1 MFKRILVPLDESETV
16 EKVLSILTEEAELH
30 KAEVVLIKVIA
41 HLRPTLRALPT
52 MVEEAVGQLDD
63 YAQYYLDDIAED
75 LREKGLTVT
84 TKIDR
89 GQPAVRI
96 LEYAKSSH
104 CDLIIIGS
112 HGWTHSIRWR
122 FGSIS
127 NYIVRAKTNIPILF
141 VPTG

>member
-1 MFKRILVPLDESETV
+1 MFKRILVPLDKSETV

-89 GQPAVRI
+89 
-96 LEYAKSSH
+96 
-104 CDLIIIGS
+104 
-112 HGWTHSIRWR
+112 
-122 FGSIS
+122 
-127 NYIVRAKTNIPILF
+127 
-141 VPTG
+141 